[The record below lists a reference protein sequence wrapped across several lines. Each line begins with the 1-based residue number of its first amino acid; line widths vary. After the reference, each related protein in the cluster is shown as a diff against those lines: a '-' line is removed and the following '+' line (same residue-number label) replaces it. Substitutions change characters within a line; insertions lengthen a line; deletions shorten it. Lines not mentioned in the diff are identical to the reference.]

1 MSAPAPEKIGFEL
14 SVPAIAENVALVRHA
29 FGGVGEALR
38 LPEALIADI
47 KLAVTEA
54 CTNVVVHAYP
64 DGGGRLDVAAE
75 IAGDQMTVVVA
86 DDGAGLSPRL
96 ESPGLGLG
104 LPMIATLATSLEVD
118 TESDERTTLRIMFDL
133 AAAADAS

>member
-1 MSAPAPEKIGFEL
+1 MPAPAQEKIGFEL

-29 FGGVGEALR
+29 FGGLGEALG
-38 LPEALIADI
+38 LSDSLIADI

-64 DGGGRLDVAAE
+64 DGAGRLDVTADV
-75 IAGDQMTVVVA
+75 AGGELTIVVA
-86 DDGAGLSPRL
+86 DDGEGLTPRL

-104 LPMIATLATSLEVD
+104 LPMIATLAKSLEVD
-118 TESDERTTLRIMFDL
+118 TENDERTRLRITFDL
-133 AAAADAS
+133 AAAADAR